1 MSLNSPST
9 IRHPRFQRAFIS
21 VGAFCQRVFRVCFG
35 AIVLSMLRLKRLV
48 KRKEALRGRNLSRD
62 SRAEGAPTA
71 SPTSDSFVA
80 SEVVLCASVGR
91 PSHASKNPSSRP
103 VEAITSSVLAT
114 SSSHRPP
121 KVVTRLCGIVFPVQR
136 RTSDA
141 AWRLHSSLRS
151 RRTQRAYCRCVSS
164 GLNKTLFASVGPNSH
179 GRSRRQAASRLR
191 ECFTRKAGWMKSSR
205 GFRLD
210 GTPSAERSPRPQ
222 GVARMPHA
230 ISSISLGDLLSLPV
244 GHPSA
249 VGAQVMFRS
258 RSAREGFVVADHRI
272 KNSQQASAHRYIRLG
287 LADASN
293 ESLTD
298 RLLFFVGAT
307 QRQRG
312 LAQRPTQA
320 ARAGLGDRTRLSS
333 TSRLLQVRSHSGPEF
348 EGIGVGKSVE
358 RADFR
363 RDDAAPDFVDAG
375 HALKQFD
382 SLPKSIGTV
391 GQRDL
396 QMQPGALAFDKLDD
410 VEEVDERLLL
420 NRLEEI
426 TSGQNPLLCGG
437 AVEFGTSDVRGQKH
451 RSHRVLGTRQE
462 PAELMPVPA
471 EFAKLHELVVGDV
484 SQRTFAAC
492 QPQRDVAGIVGIV
505 VPPFAATVGQFG
517 GVGNVDAIDTA
528 AVVVD
533 EPFDESNGLDSH
545 VRGTRSG
552 EQPGSNP
559 VTTLGRN
566 LHAVEQGAVRPN
578 SRQGNGVLMQIDANE
593 RLVSY
598 DCFGH
603 SECLRVR
610 GRKIVYTQRKPSSRR
625 PLHGFTLVE
634 LLVVITIIGILISLL
649 LPAVQAAREAAR
661 RLQCSNNLK
670 QIALALHSYHE
681 AHSSLPYAAGSCCYG
696 NPEASGGIWTTMI
709 LPQLEQ
715 SGLYGQIDFKKYTK
729 DLPPT
734 VVTTVI
740 SAYVCPSD
748 AGDSPVLN
756 DRFDRDNPN
765 PATGLWYTGSMGPTA
780 VDGSDR
786 ASNQCPLCPAGTT
799 PSPSNYCC
807 QGHNF
812 GTAPG
817 NGYGYGSSVGMF
829 GRYHNPI
836 TFDMVRD
843 GLSNTIMLG
852 ETLPRTC
859 IYYSAFAA
867 NFNVSTT
874 NIPINT
880 PNLANDPTGAANWWI
895 SSGFK
900 STHPGGANVALGD
913 GSVTFLNETINFQVY
928 NNLGTR
934 AGGEVAQVP

>member
-1 MSLNSPST
+1 
-9 IRHPRFQRAFIS
+9 
-21 VGAFCQRVFRVCFG
+21 
-35 AIVLSMLRLKRLV
+35 
-48 KRKEALRGRNLSRD
+48 
-62 SRAEGAPTA
+62 
-71 SPTSDSFVA
+71 
-80 SEVVLCASVGR
+80 
-91 PSHASKNPSSRP
+91 
-103 VEAITSSVLAT
+103 
-114 SSSHRPP
+114 
-121 KVVTRLCGIVFPVQR
+121 
-136 RTSDA
+136 
-141 AWRLHSSLRS
+141 
-151 RRTQRAYCRCVSS
+151 
-164 GLNKTLFASVGPNSH
+164 
-179 GRSRRQAASRLR
+179 
-191 ECFTRKAGWMKSSR
+191 MKSSR

-649 LPAVQAAREAAR
+649 LPAVQAAREAAKR
-661 RLQCSNNLK
+661 MQCANNLR
-670 QIALALHSYHE
+670 QLGLAMHNYLSTYNM
-681 AHSSLPYAAGSCCYG
+681 LP
-696 NPEASGGIWTTMI
+696 NSGW
-709 LPQLEQ
+709 
-715 SGLYGQIDFKKYTK
+715 KY
-729 DLPPT
+729 
-734 VVTTVI
+734 I
-740 SAYVCPSD
+740 
-748 AGDSPVLN
+748 
-756 DRFDRDNPN
+756 N
-765 PATGLWYTGSMGPTA
+765 PATGKEDYPSDYSPLAKLLPYCEQANLQNLIDFKIYPGGKYGLVPQLYTVAGTVVSTF
-780 VDGSDR
+780 
-786 ASNQCPLCPAGTT
+786 LCPSDSEKPLHDIVSGSATVSFAGTNYAFNGGDGMGSNTNMATATDNGGICWINAKVGLQDIRDGTSHTIAFTESLRGPGDTLAKTAMPDVQVYRAT
-799 PSPSNYCC
+799 PCTIALA
-807 QGHNF
+807 Q
-812 GTAPG
+812 TAEAG
-817 NGYGYGSSVGMF
+817 GLNAILSSVTGWDGKRLATWLESGVPTGPLMN
-829 GRYHNPI
+829 GR
-836 TFDMVRD
+836 F
-843 GLSNTIMLG
+843 
-852 ETLPRTC
+852 
-859 IYYSAFAA
+859 
-867 NFNVSTT
+867 
-874 NIPINT
+874 T
-880 PNLANDPTGAANWWI
+880 PNSPIPDLTSGSGKLCGAR
-895 SSGFK
+895 SR
-900 STHPGGANVALGD
+900 HPGGVNACFCD
-913 GSVTFLNETINFQVY
+913 GSVQFVGDSISATTWHALW
-928 NNLGTR
+928 TR
-934 AGGEVAQVP
+934 AGGEVTVDY